1 MTMVAVWM
9 AWAMAATGQPGTMR
23 PARVAVVNV
32 PVVSEQYEKTAELE
46 AGFEQKRLAF
56 NRDREALQQRIQRL
70 TRALQEEFKP
80 GTAEFERRRKELALA
95 DAELKWFMDAEGQ
108 KIEQSLAASL
118 RSIYDDIQAAI
129 RVLAQERGIDLV
141 LAADQLPPEPPQ
153 TTGQARQQIVLQKV
167 LYWGPRVDMT
177 DDVIARLN
185 ARHKAATAA
194 AMPPKP

>member
-1 MTMVAVWM
+1 MTMLAVWT
-9 AWAMAATGQPGTMR
+9 AWAMAATGQPGTMQ
-23 PARVAVVNV
+23 PTRVAVVNV
-32 PVVSEQYEKTAELE
+32 PAVSEQYEKTAELE

-56 NRDREALQQRIQRL
+56 NRDREALQQKIQRL
-70 TRALQEEFKP
+70 AQALQEEFKP

-95 DAELKWFMDAEGQ
+95 DAELKWFMEAEGQ

-118 RSIYDDIQAAI
+118 RGIYDDIHAAI
-129 RVLAQERGIDLV
+129 RELAKERGIDLV

-153 TTGQARQQIVLQKV
+153 TTAQARQQIVLQKV
-167 LYWGPRVDMT
+167 LFWGPRVDMT

-185 ARHKAATAA
+185 ARHKAATAT